1 MAGVE
6 QDELLIYAVRSYP
19 CIFDVRNGD
28 FKVALEKENAWKAIA
43 DTAEN
48 HVRLALR
55 ILLRL
60 RRWYSRSSSK

>member
-19 CIFDVRNGD
+19 CTYDVRNGE
-28 FKVALEKENAWKAIA
+28 FKVTLMKENAWKAIA

-48 HVRLALR
+48 HVYTLR
-55 ILLRL
+55 IARPSPPSLAQQ
-60 RRWYSRSSSK
+60 KQ